1 MARRSFFSEFP
12 NDKEQRM
19 EHAIEIPRLSSL
31 ILKHD
36 LDAPLKGLDTVA
48 PENRPPVKVVFW
60 TFRVMVGLGF
70 LMLLLGVCSLL
81 ARATRKLYDWRW
93 LHRFALVMGPA
104 GFMAVI
110 AGWMT
115 TEVGRQPF
123 TIYGLLRT
131 ADSVS
136 PLAAPAVA
144 ASLIAF
150 VLVYFAVFG
159 MGSVVP
165 APAHVAR
172 AAAARAR
179 FAERAGARRGN
190 HAGTRA
196 RRWWQDQGGASWMR
210 ARCSPTSGPRILAFA
225 VFMYVVMDGFDL
237 GIGILFPVFGVG
249 RERDTAMNSIAP
261 VWDGNETWLV
271 LGGGGLMAAFP
282 LAYAIVMSALY
293 APLIAMLLALV
304 FRGVAFEFRWRDP
317 AHRHIWDFAFTAGS
331 FVAAFMQGIMLG
343 ALLQGISVAGPRL
356 RRRLVGLAHAVQ
368 PADRRERG
376 RRLLVVR
383 RLLAQLEDRRR
394 NAEPCAPAHAHP
406 RAGHARRDR
415 RGERGH
421 AVPRRRIRRA
431 LVCDARA
438 CSSPRRCRSS
448 SPSSRGA
455 SCAACAATTS
465 WRRS

>member
-1 MARRSFFSEFP
+1 
-12 NDKEQRM
+12 
-19 EHAIEIPRLSSL
+19 
-31 ILKHD
+31 
-36 LDAPLKGLDTVA
+36 
-48 PENRPPVKVVFW
+48 
-60 TFRVMVGLGF
+60 MVGLGF
-70 LMLLLGVCSLL
+70 LMLLLGACSLL
-81 ARATRKLYDWRW
+81 ARAARKLYDWRW

-104 GFMAVI
+104 GFVAVI

-150 VLVYFAVFG
+150 VIVYFAVFG
-159 MGSVVP
+159 IGTLVP
-165 APAHVAR
+165 APAHGAR

-179 FAERAGARRGN
+179 SAERPGARRRH
-190 HAGTRA
+190 HAGPRA
-196 RRWWQDQGGASWMR
+196 GRGWHGRRSAAWMT

-282 LAYAIVMSALY
+282 LAYAIVHVGALR
-293 APLIAMLLALV
+293 AADRHAAGAGVPRRRLRVPLARSRRTGTSGIS
-304 FRGVAFEFRWRDP
+304 
-317 AHRHIWDFAFTAGS
+317 AFTAGS
-331 FVAAFMQGIMLG
+331 FVAAFTQGIMLG
-343 ALLQGISVAGPRL
+343 RAAAGHHGRRPRL

-368 PADRRERG
+368 PADRRR
-376 RRLLVVR
+376 
-383 RLLAQLEDRRR
+383 AWS
-394 NAEPCAPAHAHP
+394 PAT
-406 RAGHARRDR
+406 
-415 RGERGH
+415 
-421 AVPRRRIRRA
+421 
-431 LVCDARA
+431 
-438 CSSPRRCRSS
+438 RC
-448 SPSSRGA
+448 
-455 SCAACAATTS
+455 
-465 WRRS
+465 